1 MRDRLQTKSYSPPEG
16 GRIALSAN
24 ERIAEFLDFAIQAKF
39 AYVNKL
45 TRDARTAFD
54 KEGNSVEKRR
64 INRFCE
70 AAALIAF
77 VLLTAA
83 LALCALTM
91 TAQNEA
97 SDNIMLQTVTLV
109 REPLLR
115 SLLLSLAALAAL
127 LGMHG
132 LLERLGG
139 VRLGAGLCALW
150 LAAALLWIW
159 AIGMRQRA
167 DAQMVLADAHQ
178 FARNHYDALSGDYL
192 QVYTYQLGIA
202 LPLHML
208 ARLFSGATMGQ
219 LDFLA
224 QCVNAALGIAG
235 AGVLAA
241 LAQELLD
248 RRAASATLLL
258 YIASLPTLLFAQFV
272 YNINL
277 MILLGAGAT
286 LCFARYARTGR
297 VGFGL
302 VYAALGGMAMAAK
315 PNAVI
320 ILLALLI
327 CALLHGWA
335 NRDVKIVLFAA
346 LSFVIGEG
354 LSKAIMW
361 GYAIIGGIS
370 FRENVGMLTRLAMG
384 MQESP
389 VAAGWY
395 NKYIEQFFAAD
406 VTAQQEK
413 EQALAA
419 IGARLGWMRE
429 NPAAALAFYREK
441 LLTQWL
447 DPAYDSLWMGE
458 LREKYGSYAELFDAL
473 FHSESGTRTLMDG
486 YMDAMQT
493 AVYAL
498 SALGGAQLMK
508 KKGGI
513 AALALPVTI
522 LGGTLYHLI
531 FEAKAQYA
539 YPYMVYMLP
548 LAAAGLCALAEKL
561 KKISG

>member
-1 MRDRLQTKSYSPPEG
+1 MRQTVDKKLFSPRR

-39 AYVNKL
+39 AYVNEL
-45 TRDARTAFD
+45 TRDARTALG
-54 KEGNSVEKRR
+54 KEENSVEKRR

-97 SDNIMLQTVTLV
+97 GDNIMLQTVTLV

-127 LGMHG
+127 LGVHG

-208 ARLFSGATMGQ
+208 ARLFSGATIGQ

-286 LCFARYARTGR
+286 LCFARYVRTGR

-302 VYAALGGMAMAAK
+302 AYAALAGLATVAK
-315 PNAVI
+315 PNAEIV
-320 ILLALLI
+320 LLALLI

-335 NRDVKIVLFAA
+335 NRDMKIVLLAA
-346 LSFVIGEG
+346 LSFAIGKG
-354 LSKAIMW
+354 AFAAVAAWYGKQ
-361 GYAIIGGIS
+361 GGVD
-370 FRENVGMLTRLAMG
+370 FRANVSMLARLAMG

-389 VAAGWY
+389 IAAGWY
-395 NKYIEQFFAAD
+395 NKYTEQFFAAD

-413 EQALAA
+413 AQALAA

-458 LREKYGSYAELFDAL
+458 LSEKVGRYNGLIGSIYRRKDGL
-473 FHSESGTRTLMDG
+473 RTLMDG

-498 SALGGAQLMK
+498 SALGGTRLLK
-508 KKGGI
+508 KKGDM

-522 LGGTLYHLI
+522 LGGALYHLL

-548 LAAAGLCALAEKL
+548 LAAAGLCTLAEKL

>member
-1 MRDRLQTKSYSPPEG
+1 M
-16 GRIALSAN
+16 
-24 ERIAEFLDFAIQAKF
+24 
-39 AYVNKL
+39 
-45 TRDARTAFD
+45 
-54 KEGNSVEKRR
+54 
-64 INRFCE
+64 
-70 AAALIAF
+70 F

-91 TAQNEA
+91 TARNEVTY
-97 SDNIMLQTVTLV
+97 NNGLMQTVTLV

-127 LGMHG
+127 LGVHG

-159 AIGMRQRA
+159 AVGMRQRA
-167 DAQMVLADAHQ
+167 DAQIVLADAYR
-178 FARNHYDALSGDYL
+178 FAHGNYDALGSDYL
-192 QVYTYQLGIA
+192 QSCTYQLG
-202 LPLHML
+202 LCFPLHML
-208 ARLFSGATMGQ
+208 ARLFSGATMEK
-219 LDFLA
+219 LNVLA

-258 YIASLPTLLFAQFV
+258 YIVSLPTLLFAQFV

-286 LCFARYARTGR
+286 LCFARYVRTER

-302 VYAALGGMAMAAK
+302 AYAALAGLATVAK
-315 PNAVI
+315 PNAEIV
-320 ILLALLI
+320 LLALLI

-335 NRDVKIVLFAA
+335 NRDMKIVLLAA

-389 VAAGWY
+389 IAAGWY

-413 EQALAA
+413 AQALAA

-458 LREKYGSYAELFDAL
+458 LSEKVGRYNGLIGSIYRRRGRIEDADGRVYGRDADGRVRAFGGGRRAAAEEEGR
-473 FHSESGTRTLMDG
+473 HGGTR
-486 YMDAMQT
+486 
-493 AVYAL
+493 
-498 SALGGAQLMK
+498 
-508 KKGGI
+508 
-513 AALALPVTI
+513 
-522 LGGTLYHLI
+522 
-531 FEAKAQYA
+531 
-539 YPYMVYMLP
+539 
-548 LAAAGLCALAEKL
+548 AAGDDPRRGAVPFAV
-561 KKISG
+561 

>member
-1 MRDRLQTKSYSPPEG
+1 M
-16 GRIALSAN
+16 
-24 ERIAEFLDFAIQAKF
+24 
-39 AYVNKL
+39 
-45 TRDARTAFD
+45 
-54 KEGNSVEKRR
+54 EKRR

-70 AAALIAF
+70 AAALAAF

-192 QVYTYQLGIA
+192 QVCTYQLGIA

-258 YIASLPTLLFAQFV
+258 YIASLPTLLFADH
-272 YNINL
+272 IDAE
-277 MILLGAGAT
+277 LGEHR
-286 LCFARYARTGR
+286 LKLPKFARYARTGR

-302 VYAALGGMAMAAK
+302 AYAALAGLATVAK
-315 PNAVI
+315 PNAEIV
-320 ILLALLI
+320 LLALLI

-335 NRDVKIVLFAA
+335 NRDMKIVLLAA
-346 LSFVIGEG
+346 LSFAIGKG
-354 LSKAIMW
+354 AFAAVAAWYGKQ
-361 GYAIIGGIS
+361 GGVD
-370 FRENVGMLTRLAMG
+370 FRANVSMLARLAMG

-389 VAAGWY
+389 IAAGWY

-413 EQALAA
+413 AQALAA

-458 LREKYGSYAELFDAL
+458 LSEKVGRYNGLIGSIYRRKDGL
-473 FHSESGTRTLMDG
+473 RTLMDG

-498 SALGGAQLMK
+498 SAVGGARLLK
-508 KKGGI
+508 KRDNM

-522 LGGTLYHLI
+522 LGGALYHLI

>member
-1 MRDRLQTKSYSPPEG
+1 MENEGEKALKKSAAHCL
-16 GRIALSAN
+16 R
-24 ERIAEFLDFAIQAKF
+24 Q
-39 AYVNKL
+39 
-45 TRDARTAFD
+45 
-54 KEGNSVEKRR
+54 
-64 INRFCE
+64 
-70 AAALIAF
+70 AALAVF

-91 TAQNEA
+91 TARNEVTY
-97 SDNIMLQTVTLV
+97 NNGLMQTVTLV

-127 LGMHG
+127 LGVHG

-150 LAAALLWIW
+150 LTAALLWIW
-159 AIGMRQRA
+159 AVGMRQRA
-167 DAQMVLADAHQ
+167 DAQIVLADAYR
-178 FARNHYDALSGDYL
+178 FAHGNYDALGSDYL
-192 QVYTYQLGIA
+192 QSCTYQLG
-202 LPLHML
+202 LCFPLHML
-208 ARLFSGATMGQ
+208 ARLFSGVTMEK
-219 LDFLA
+219 LNVLA

-235 AGVLAA
+235 VGVLAA

-258 YIASLPTLLFAQFV
+258 YIVSLPTLLFAQFV

-302 VYAALGGMAMAAK
+302 AYAALAGLATVAK

-413 EQALAA
+413 AQALAA

-458 LREKYGSYAELFDAL
+458 LSEKVGRYNGLIGSIYRRKDGL
-473 FHSESGTRTLMDG
+473 RTLMDG

-498 SALGGAQLMK
+498 SAVGGARLLK
-508 KKGGI
+508 KKGDM

-522 LGGTLYHLI
+522 LGGTLYHLL

-548 LAAAGLCALAEKL
+548 LAAAGLCTLAEKL

>member
-1 MRDRLQTKSYSPPEG
+1 MENEGEKALKKSAAHCL
-16 GRIALSAN
+16 R
-24 ERIAEFLDFAIQAKF
+24 Q
-39 AYVNKL
+39 
-45 TRDARTAFD
+45 
-54 KEGNSVEKRR
+54 
-64 INRFCE
+64 
-70 AAALIAF
+70 AALAVF
-77 VLLTAA
+77 VLLTAT

-91 TAQNEA
+91 TARNEVTY
-97 SDNIMLQTVTLV
+97 NNGLMQTVTLV

-127 LGMHG
+127 LGVHG

-150 LAAALLWIW
+150 LAAAILWIW
-159 AIGMRQRA
+159 VIGMRQRA
-167 DAQMVLADAHQ
+167 DAQIVLADAYR
-178 FARNHYDALSGDYL
+178 FAHGNYDALGSDYL
-192 QVYTYQLGIA
+192 QSCTYQLG
-202 LPLHML
+202 LCFPLHML
-208 ARLFSGATMGQ
+208 ARLFSGATMEK
-219 LDFLA
+219 LNVLA
-224 QCVNAALGIAG
+224 QCVNAALGVAG

-277 MILLGAGAT
+277 MILLGAGAM
-286 LCFARYARTGR
+286 LCFARYAHTGR

-302 VYAALGGMAMAAK
+302 AYAALAGLATVAK
-315 PNAVI
+315 PNAEIV
-320 ILLALLI
+320 LLALLI

-389 VAAGWY
+389 IAAGWY

-413 EQALAA
+413 AQALAA
-419 IGARLGWMRE
+419 IGARLDWMRE

-458 LREKYGSYAELFDAL
+458 LSEKVGRYNGLIGSIYRRKDGL
-473 FHSESGTRTLMDG
+473 RTLMDG

-498 SALGGAQLMK
+498 SAVGGARLLK
-508 KKGGI
+508 KKGDM

-522 LGGTLYHLI
+522 LGGALYHLL

-548 LAAAGLCALAEKL
+548 LAAAGLCTLAEKL

>member
-1 MRDRLQTKSYSPPEG
+1 M
-16 GRIALSAN
+16 
-24 ERIAEFLDFAIQAKF
+24 
-39 AYVNKL
+39 
-45 TRDARTAFD
+45 
-54 KEGNSVEKRR
+54 EKKR

-70 AAALIAF
+70 AAALAAF

-159 AIGMRQRA
+159 AVGMRQRA

-258 YIASLPTLLFAQFV
+258 YIASMPTLLFAQFV

-277 MILLGAGAT
+277 MILLGAGAM

-302 VYAALGGMAMAAK
+302 AYAALAGLATVAK
-315 PNAVI
+315 PNAEIV
-320 ILLALLI
+320 LLALLI

-335 NRDVKIVLFAA
+335 NRDMKIVLLAA

-361 GYAIIGGIS
+361 GYAVIGGIN
-370 FRENVGMLTRLAMG
+370 FRENVEMLTRLAMG

-395 NKYIEQFFAAD
+395 NGYVEGFFSPD
-406 VTAQQEK
+406 VSVQQEK
-413 EQALAA
+413 AQALAA
-419 IGARLGWMRE
+419 IGERLGWMRE

-458 LREKYGSYAELFDAL
+458 LREKYGPYAELFDAI
-473 FHSESGTRTLMDG
+473 FHSGSGTRTLMDG

-498 SALGGAQLMK
+498 SAVGGARLMK
-508 KKGGI
+508 KKGDM

-522 LGGTLYHLI
+522 LGGALYHLL

-548 LAAAGLCALAEKL
+548 LAAIGLCRLEEGIKGL
-561 KKISG
+561 WKTKERRR

>member
-1 MRDRLQTKSYSPPEG
+1 ME
-16 GRIALSAN
+16 N
-24 ERIAEFLDFAIQAKF
+24 ERETTLRKSAAHFLRQ
-39 AYVNKL
+39 
-45 TRDARTAFD
+45 
-54 KEGNSVEKRR
+54 
-64 INRFCE
+64 
-70 AAALIAF
+70 
-77 VLLTAA
+77 AA
-83 LALCALTM
+83 LAMFIAALAVLSLCALTM
-91 TAQNEA
+91 TARNE
-97 SDNIMLQTVTLV
+97 VTYSNGLMQMVMLV

-127 LGMHG
+127 LGVHG

-167 DAQMVLADAHQ
+167 DAQIVLADAYR
-178 FARNHYDALSGDYL
+178 FAHGNYDALGGDYL
-192 QVYTYQLGIA
+192 QSCTYQLG
-202 LPLHML
+202 LCFPLHML
-208 ARLFSGATMGQ
+208 ARLFSGATMER
-219 LDFLA
+219 LNVLA

-302 VYAALGGMAMAAK
+302 AYAVLVGLATVAK
-315 PNAVI
+315 SNAEIV
-320 ILLALLI
+320 LLALLI

-354 LSKAIMW
+354 LSKAMMW

-389 VAAGWY
+389 IAAGWY
-395 NKYIEQFFAAD
+395 NGYVEGFFSPD
-406 VTAQQEK
+406 VSVQQEK
-413 EQALAA
+413 AQALAA

-458 LREKYGSYAELFDAL
+458 LREKYGSYAELFDAI
-473 FHSESGTRTLMDG
+473 FHSGSGTRALMDG

-498 SALGGAQLMK
+498 SAVGGARLMK
-508 KKGGI
+508 KKGGM

-522 LGGTLYHLI
+522 LGGMLYHLI

-548 LAAAGLCALAEKL
+548 LAAIGLCRLEEGIKGL
-561 KKISG
+561 WKTKERRR

>member
-1 MRDRLQTKSYSPPEG
+1 MENEGEKALKKSAAHCL
-16 GRIALSAN
+16 R
-24 ERIAEFLDFAIQAKF
+24 Q
-39 AYVNKL
+39 
-45 TRDARTAFD
+45 
-54 KEGNSVEKRR
+54 
-64 INRFCE
+64 
-70 AAALIAF
+70 AALAAF

-91 TAQNEA
+91 TARNEVG
-97 SDNIMLQTVTLV
+97 DNIMLQTVTLV

-127 LGMHG
+127 LGVHG

-192 QVYTYQLGIA
+192 QVYTYQFGIA

-208 ARLFSGATMGQ
+208 AKLFSGATMGQ

-258 YIASLPTLLFAQFV
+258 YIASLPTLLLTQFV

-302 VYAALGGMAMAAK
+302 AYAALAGLATVAK
-315 PNAVI
+315 PNAEIV
-320 ILLALLI
+320 LLALLI

-346 LSFVIGEG
+346 LS
-354 LSKAIMW
+354 LSLIH
-361 GYAIIGGIS
+361 IS
-370 FRENVGMLTRLAMG
+370 EPTRL
-384 MQESP
+384 
-389 VAAGWY
+389 
-395 NKYIEQFFAAD
+395 
-406 VTAQQEK
+406 
-413 EQALAA
+413 
-419 IGARLGWMRE
+419 
-429 NPAAALAFYREK
+429 
-441 LLTQWL
+441 
-447 DPAYDSLWMGE
+447 
-458 LREKYGSYAELFDAL
+458 
-473 FHSESGTRTLMDG
+473 
-486 YMDAMQT
+486 
-493 AVYAL
+493 
-498 SALGGAQLMK
+498 
-508 KKGGI
+508 
-513 AALALPVTI
+513 
-522 LGGTLYHLI
+522 
-531 FEAKAQYA
+531 
-539 YPYMVYMLP
+539 
-548 LAAAGLCALAEKL
+548 
-561 KKISG
+561 

>member
-1 MRDRLQTKSYSPPEG
+1 MENEGEKALKKSAAHCL
-16 GRIALSAN
+16 R
-24 ERIAEFLDFAIQAKF
+24 Q
-39 AYVNKL
+39 
-45 TRDARTAFD
+45 
-54 KEGNSVEKRR
+54 
-64 INRFCE
+64 
-70 AAALIAF
+70 AALTVF
-77 VLLTAA
+77 VLLTAT

-91 TAQNEA
+91 TARNEVTY
-97 SDNIMLQTVTLV
+97 NNGLMQTVTLV

-127 LGMHG
+127 LGVHG

-150 LAAALLWIW
+150 LAAAILWIW
-159 AIGMRQRA
+159 VIGMRQRA
-167 DAQMVLADAHQ
+167 DAQIVLADAYR
-178 FARNHYDALSGDYL
+178 FAHGNYDALGSDYL
-192 QVYTYQLGIA
+192 QSCTYQLG
-202 LPLHML
+202 LCFPLHML
-208 ARLFSGATMGQ
+208 ARLFSGATMEK
-219 LDFLA
+219 LNVLA
-224 QCVNAALGIAG
+224 QCVNAALGVAG

-277 MILLGAGAT
+277 MILLGAGAM

-302 VYAALGGMAMAAK
+302 AYAALAGLATVAK
-315 PNAVI
+315 PNAEIV
-320 ILLALLI
+320 LLALLI

-395 NKYIEQFFAAD
+395 NGYVEGFFSPD
-406 VTAQQEK
+406 VSVQQEK
-413 EQALAA
+413 AQALAA

-429 NPAAALAFYREK
+429 NPAAAMAFYREK

-473 FHSESGTRTLMDG
+473 FHSGSGTRTLMDG

-498 SALGGAQLMK
+498 SAVGGARLLK
-508 KKGGI
+508 KKGDM

-522 LGGTLYHLI
+522 LGGALYHLL

>member
-1 MRDRLQTKSYSPPEG
+1 MENEGEKALKKSAAHCL
-16 GRIALSAN
+16 R
-24 ERIAEFLDFAIQAKF
+24 Q
-39 AYVNKL
+39 
-45 TRDARTAFD
+45 
-54 KEGNSVEKRR
+54 
-64 INRFCE
+64 
-70 AAALIAF
+70 AALAVF

-91 TAQNEA
+91 TARNEVTY
-97 SDNIMLQTVTLV
+97 NNGLMQTVTLV

-127 LGMHG
+127 LGVHG

-159 AIGMRQRA
+159 AVGMRQRA
-167 DAQMVLADAHQ
+167 DAQIVLADAYR
-178 FARNHYDALSGDYL
+178 FAHGNYDALGSDYL
-192 QVYTYQLGIA
+192 QSCTYQLG
-202 LPLHML
+202 LCFPLHML
-208 ARLFSGATMGQ
+208 ARLFSGATMEK
-219 LDFLA
+219 LNVLA
-224 QCVNAALGIAG
+224 QCVNAALGVAG

-258 YIASLPTLLFAQFV
+258 YIVSLPTLLFAQFV

-277 MILLGAGAT
+277 MILLGAGAM

-389 VAAGWY
+389 RRG
-395 NKYIEQFFAAD
+395 
-406 VTAQQEK
+406 
-413 EQALAA
+413 
-419 IGARLGWMRE
+419 RL
-429 NPAAALAFYREK
+429 
-441 LLTQWL
+441 
-447 DPAYDSLWMGE
+447 
-458 LREKYGSYAELFDAL
+458 
-473 FHSESGTRTLMDG
+473 
-486 YMDAMQT
+486 
-493 AVYAL
+493 V
-498 SALGGAQLMK
+498 
-508 KKGGI
+508 
-513 AALALPVTI
+513 
-522 LGGTLYHLI
+522 
-531 FEAKAQYA
+531 
-539 YPYMVYMLP
+539 
-548 LAAAGLCALAEKL
+548 
-561 KKISG
+561 

>member
-1 MRDRLQTKSYSPPEG
+1 MENEGEKALKKSAAHCL
-16 GRIALSAN
+16 R
-24 ERIAEFLDFAIQAKF
+24 Q
-39 AYVNKL
+39 
-45 TRDARTAFD
+45 
-54 KEGNSVEKRR
+54 
-64 INRFCE
+64 
-70 AAALIAF
+70 AALAVF

-91 TAQNEA
+91 TARNEVTY
-97 SDNIMLQTVTLV
+97 NNGLMQTVTLV

-127 LGMHG
+127 LGVHG

-159 AIGMRQRA
+159 AVGMRQRA
-167 DAQMVLADAHQ
+167 DAQIVLADAYR
-178 FARNHYDALSGDYL
+178 FAHGNYDALGSDYL
-192 QVYTYQLGIA
+192 QSCTYQLG
-202 LPLHML
+202 LCFPLHML
-208 ARLFSGATMGQ
+208 ARLFSGATMEK
-219 LDFLA
+219 LNVLA
-224 QCVNAALGIAG
+224 QCVNAALGVAG

-258 YIASLPTLLFAQFV
+258 YIVSLPTLLFAQFV

-277 MILLGAGAT
+277 MILLGAGAM
-286 LCFARYARTGR
+286 LCFARYVRTGR

-302 VYAALGGMAMAAK
+302 AYAALAGLATVAK
-315 PNAVI
+315 PNAEIV
-320 ILLALLI
+320 LLALII

-395 NKYIEQFFAAD
+395 NGYVEGFFSPD
-406 VTAQQEK
+406 VSVQQEK
-413 EQALAA
+413 AQALAA
-419 IGARLGWMRE
+419 IGARLDWMRE

-458 LREKYGSYAELFDAL
+458 LSEKVGRYNGLIGSIYRRKDGL
-473 FHSESGTRTLMDG
+473 RTLMDG

-498 SALGGAQLMK
+498 SAVGGARLMK
-508 KKGGI
+508 KKDGM

-522 LGGTLYHLI
+522 LGGALYHLI

-548 LAAAGLCALAEKL
+548 LAAAGLCTLAEKL

>member
-1 MRDRLQTKSYSPPEG
+1 MENEGEKALKKSAAHCL
-16 GRIALSAN
+16 R
-24 ERIAEFLDFAIQAKF
+24 Q
-39 AYVNKL
+39 
-45 TRDARTAFD
+45 
-54 KEGNSVEKRR
+54 
-64 INRFCE
+64 
-70 AAALIAF
+70 AALAVF

-91 TAQNEA
+91 TARNEVTY
-97 SDNIMLQTVTLV
+97 NNGLMQTVTLV

-127 LGMHG
+127 LGVHG
-132 LLERLGG
+132 LLERMGG

-150 LAAALLWIW
+150 LAVALLWIW
-159 AIGMRQRA
+159 AVGMRQRA
-167 DAQMVLADAHQ
+167 DAQIVLADAYR
-178 FARNHYDALSGDYL
+178 FAHGNYDALGSDYL
-192 QVYTYQLGIA
+192 QSCTYQLG
-202 LPLHML
+202 LCFPLHML
-208 ARLFSGATMGQ
+208 ASLFSGATMEK
-219 LDFLA
+219 LNILA
-224 QCVNAALGIAG
+224 QCVNAALGVAG

-258 YIASLPTLLFAQFV
+258 YIVSLPTLLFAQFV

-277 MILLGAGAT
+277 MILLGAGAM
-286 LCFARYARTGR
+286 LCFARYAHTGR

-302 VYAALGGMAMAAK
+302 AYAALAGLATVAK
-315 PNAVI
+315 PNAEIV
-320 ILLALLI
+320 LLALLI

-395 NKYIEQFFAAD
+395 NGYVEGFFSPD
-406 VTAQQEK
+406 VSVQQEK
-413 EQALAA
+413 AQALAA
-419 IGARLGWMRE
+419 IDARLGWMRE

-458 LREKYGSYAELFDAL
+458 LSEKVGRYNGLIGSIYRRKDGL
-473 FHSESGTRTLMDG
+473 RTLMDG

-498 SALGGAQLMK
+498 SAVGGARLLK
-508 KKGGI
+508 KKGDM

-522 LGGTLYHLI
+522 LGGALYHLI

-548 LAAAGLCALAEKL
+548 LAAAGLCTLAEKL